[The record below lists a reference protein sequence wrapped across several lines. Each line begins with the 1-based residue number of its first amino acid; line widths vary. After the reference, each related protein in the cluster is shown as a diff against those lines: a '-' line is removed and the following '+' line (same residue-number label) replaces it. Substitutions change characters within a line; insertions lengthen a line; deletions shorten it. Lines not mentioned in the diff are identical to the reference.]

1 VCSAS
6 DGLARELCL
15 LIAQDNAQTYEG
27 KNIPMEIS
35 GKKSPDGQLIK
46 LMGSVIA
53 PMIPA
58 IIDAKVP
65 PPNHE

>member
-1 VCSAS
+1 M
-6 DGLARELCL
+6 